1 MPDPAADSVR
11 SRLLR
16 FLPRLLAF
24 ALRVIG
30 QFIANRGVLLAGGVG
45 YNILLSSVPLFAL
58 LCVLLTH
65 LVDETRL
72 MSIIAIQVQHLGPG
86 QEDILLDAVRKLL
99 ANREVISW
107 IGMGGLLFFAGLA
120 FRMLEDAIALIFHQH
135 PVIRKRSAWISAL
148 LPYAFVMVLGA
159 GLLALTLLVALASAM
174 NDALTLL
181 TGIELTLGDA
191 GSEVIYL
198 ISIVGMF
205 GLFSA
210 IYKILPQTRV
220 STRRALVGGLVAATL
235 WELTRLALSWYF
247 THLSFVGAVYGSL
260 ATLIVLLLGLEIGAV
275 ILLLGAQVIAELEQC
290 SRENIRWYRTPDRKP
305 LTRLQSRRNAM
316 QHAGEVSEEDE
327 LAMNPDRGSGKG
339 SDKVAETG
347 SANGSESGSDKR

>member
-1 MPDPAADSVR
+1 MAETPDDTWRA
-11 SRLLR
+11 RLLR
-16 FLPRLLAF
+16 FLPRLIGF
-24 ALRVIG
+24 AWRVLG

-58 LCVLLTH
+58 SCVLLTH
-65 LVDETRL
+65 LVDESRL

-86 QEDILLDAVRKLL
+86 QEDVLLDAVRKLL
-99 ANREVISW
+99 DNRDVISW

-198 ISIVGMF
+198 ISIIGMF

-247 THLSFVGAVYGSL
+247 THLSFVGAIYGSL
-260 ATLIVLLLGLEIGAV
+260 ATLIVLLLGLEIGAI

-316 QHAGEVSEEDE
+316 QHAGEISEEDE
-327 LAMNPDRGSGKG
+327 WEMSPDRRSGRR
-339 SDKVAETG
+339 SESETG
-347 SANGSESGSDKR
+347 SDPQNGSDKR